1 MAPVD
6 YYHHL
11 LRNSTPLTVRATP
24 LARAAHALCVGIAIA
39 AAASAASQSAWAQT
53 NAPGAAAA
61 QATTRSYDIPAGPLG
76 RTLSRYAGAAGVT
89 LSFEPALTEGLR
101 SPGLQGSVAAVEE
114 GFARLLVG
122 SGLEAVPRSG
132 GGYTLRRGAPA
143 PAPAAAGRTSSSST
157 DTQLPTVRVAAER
170 EAAWGPV
177 EGYRAT
183 RGAGATKMDV
193 PVLETPQQV
202 STIGAAQIRDQAISS
217 VAEAV
222 RYSAGVRPADYG
234 ITDDDVSIRGFYLTG
249 TGLYRDGMRLIHNGF
264 MTNLEPYGLERL
276 EVVHGPASVLY
287 GQSAPGGLVNAV
299 TKRPRAGMQREVG
312 LELGSHDRRQVT
324 ADIGGAFND
333 QGTVFGRLT
342 VLKREAGT
350 QWDDLRNDRTYIA
363 PAITLQ
369 GDRTTLTLL
378 AHHQQDDT
386 GYIIPYYRNTPAGP
400 ASETINVNGPGSGH
414 HKEAW
419 SLGYLL
425 EHSFSDHLSLRH
437 NLRYLDGS
445 NHRLEMRNRGLLAD
459 QRSMARLAMVRP
471 DAEKT
476 LVIDTHVEARLKSGD
491 VSHQILAGIDY
502 YHSKLDWRIH
512 SLNDAVAPID
522 LVNPVYVQPDW
533 GNNFLSDRALARN
546 TQVGLYL
553 QDQIK
558 LGERWVVS
566 LGGRYD
572 TARIDTKYDARLT
585 GNTAFTTTVV
595 DRRDNAFTGRAG
607 AIYLAPNG
615 LAPYVSFNTAFQPPL
630 TTVTA
635 VDANG
640 TPYEPETARQAEVGV
655 RYAPQGAGYTL
666 SAAVFDLRKRNVR
679 TPSTINPRFDVQ
691 TGEVRSRGLELQG
704 TGDVGGGFSVIGA
717 YTYLNA
723 KVTRSNNALEVGER
737 PGATPEHVA
746 SLWGKYQR
754 GPLELGLGMRHISA
768 TVGELRVATG
778 PIPTN
783 DGYTLFDAM
792 AAYDVGAW
800 RLSLNVTNL
809 GDKRYRTQCNTFRG
823 GAEFCALGFG
833 REVKVAASYRF

>member
-6 YYHHL
+6 DHL
-11 LRNSTPLTVRATP
+11 LRSSKPLSTRTTP
-24 LARAAHALCVGIAIA
+24 LAHAAQVLCVGIAIA
-39 AAASAASQSAWAQT
+39 AAATATAPAAWAQS
-53 NAPGAAAA
+53 AA
-61 QATTRSYDIPAGPLG
+61 QAPRSYDIPAGALG
-76 RTLSRYAGAAGVT
+76 PTLSRYAGAAGVT

-114 GFARLLVG
+114 GFARLLEG

-143 PAPAAAGRTSSSST
+143 PASAVGRTSST
-157 DTQLPTVRVAAER
+157 DTQMPTVRVTAER

-183 RGAGATKMDV
+183 RGASATKMDV

-324 ADIGGAFND
+324 ADIGGALNER
-333 QGTVFGRLT
+333 GTVLGRLT

-350 QWDDLRNDRTYIA
+350 QWDALRNDRTYIA

-425 EHSFSDHLSLRH
+425 EHSFSDSLSLRH

-445 NHRLEMRNRGLLAD
+445 NHRLEMRNRGLMAD

-476 LVIDTHVEARLKSGD
+476 LVIDTHVEARLKGGD
-491 VSHQILAGIDY
+491 VSHQLLAGIDY

-512 SLNDAVAPID
+512 SLNGAVAPID

-585 GNTAFTTTVV
+585 GDTPFATTLV

-640 TPYEPETARQAEVGV
+640 TPYEPETAKQTEVGL

-691 TGEVRSRGLELQG
+691 TGEVRSRGLEVQG
-704 TGDVGGGFSVIGA
+704 TGEVGGGFSVIGA

-754 GPLELGLGMRHISA
+754 GPLELGLGVRHISA

-792 AAYDVGAW
+792 AAYDIGAW

-833 REVKVAASYRF
+833 REVKVAAAYRF

>member
-6 YYHHL
+6 HHHL
-11 LRNSTPLTVRATP
+11 LRSSSSTPLTARATP

-39 AAASAASQSAWAQT
+39 AAASAKPPSAWAQT

-76 RTLSRYAGAAGVT
+76 PTLSRYAGAAGVT
-89 LSFEPALTEGLR
+89 LSFEPSLTEGLR

-143 PAPAAAGRTSSSST
+143 PAPAAGRTSSSST

-333 QGTVFGRLT
+333 QGTVLGRLT

-425 EHSFSDHLSLRH
+425 EHSFNDHLSLRH

-512 SLNDAVAPID
+512 SLNGAVAPID
-522 LVNPVYVQPDW
+522 LVNPVYVQPAW
-533 GNNFLSDRALARN
+533 GNNYLSDRALARN

-558 LGERWVVS
+558 LGERWVFS

-585 GNTAFTTTVV
+585 GDAPFATTVV

-723 KVTRSNNALEVGER
+723 KVTRSNNVLEVGER

-833 REVKVAASYRF
+833 REVKVAAAYRF